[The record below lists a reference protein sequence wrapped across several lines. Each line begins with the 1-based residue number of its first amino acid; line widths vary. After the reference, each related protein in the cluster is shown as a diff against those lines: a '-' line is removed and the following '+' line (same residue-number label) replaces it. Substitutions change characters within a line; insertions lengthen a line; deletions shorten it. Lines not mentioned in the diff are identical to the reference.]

1 MGKGLW
7 KRGLQAR
14 GHARLEERGMIRV
27 FSTKGATHTSL
38 GQGPRFLP
46 PTGMSPEGAGHRP
59 TEGGLGR
66 PFRAWVIF
74 TTGYLGPCP
83 RLV

>member
-7 KRGLQAR
+7 KRGIQAR

-38 GQGPRFLP
+38 GQGPRFLVTP
-46 PTGMSPEGAGHRP
+46 PG
-59 TEGGLGR
+59 
-66 PFRAWVIF
+66 
-74 TTGYLGPCP
+74 
-83 RLV
+83 